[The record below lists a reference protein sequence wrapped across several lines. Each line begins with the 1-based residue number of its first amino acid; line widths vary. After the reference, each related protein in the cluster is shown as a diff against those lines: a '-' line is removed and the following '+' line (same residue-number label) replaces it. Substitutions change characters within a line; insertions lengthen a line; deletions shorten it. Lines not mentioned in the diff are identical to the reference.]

1 MKWFLEWLET
11 KFSRYSVAVEV
22 DEHDTSV
29 GVTTKENVKEE
40 NSGSDHTLTLA
51 ILTSLEDPP
60 FVVFESTGLD
70 PYNSGSFDTSKTWK
84 THSQYKRAF

>member
-40 NSGSDHTLTLA
+40 NSASDRTPTVPKLT
-51 ILTSLEDPP
+51 ILEESSLD
-60 FVVFESTGLD
+60 VIESTGYD
-70 PYNSGSFDTSKTWK
+70 PYDSGSFETSKSHLRK
-84 THSQYKRAF
+84 

>member
-29 GVTTKENVKEE
+29 GVTTKENAKEE
-40 NSGSDHTLTLA
+40 NSASDRTPTVPKLT
-51 ILTSLEDPP
+51 ILEESSLD
-60 FVVFESTGLD
+60 VIESTGYD
-70 PYNSGSFDTSKTWK
+70 PYDSGSFETSKSHLRK
-84 THSQYKRAF
+84 